1 MRVIMVI
8 MDDKYTY
15 RVEWSS
21 EDNAH
26 IAHCLEFP
34 SLMAHGNTAGSALVE
49 MEKVVEASIAWMR
62 EESEEIPGPFG
73 LKQFKGN
80 VTLRMPTE
88 IHRKLAI
95 KSAEEGVS
103 VNQYIL
109 SKIS

>member
-1 MRVIMVI
+1 MKTTELI
-8 MDDKYTY
+8 DKYTY
-15 RVEWSS
+15 RVEWSR
-21 EDNAH
+21 EDNVH
-26 IAHCLEFP
+26 IARCLEFP
-34 SLMAHGNTAGSALVE
+34 SLMAHGNTAGSTLVE
-49 MEKVVEASIAWMR
+49 VEKAVEASIAWMR

-73 LKQFKGN
+73 LKHFKGN
-80 VTLRMPTE
+80 VTLRMSTE